1 MLCIATTIH
10 DPTALT
16 SVCRR
21 IKVSAEQDRDDGRI
35 WRIRLW
41 GLCAPITVN
50 TLTGIITYDGR
61 DNGFGRYRIIMHLIH
76 RIYDAQAQRLLA
88 HTPRA
93 A

>member
-1 MLCIATTIH
+1 MLCIVTTIH

-21 IKVSAEQDRDDGRI
+21 LQAPAEHAGGNGAT
-35 WRIRLW
+35 WVIRLC

-50 TLTGIITYDGR
+50 TLTGIITYDRR
-61 DNGFGRYRIIMHLIH
+61 DNGFGRYGRVMRFVYRVYH
-76 RIYDAQAQRLLA
+76 AQAQRLRQS
-88 HTPRA
+88 PCA